1 MKRRYDNP
9 CQITIQKNN
18 NDEMFVLKFEDT
30 DFYCNKRELL
40 DELSSY
46 LDKM

>member
-1 MKRRYDNP
+1 MRRRYNNP
-9 CQITIQKNN
+9 CQLTIQKNN
-18 NDEMFVLKFEDT
+18 ENEMFVLKFEDA
-30 DFYCNKRELL
+30 DFYCNKLELL